1 MRKITIVKAGR
12 PYDLAAVCLIVLLS
26 VVASQLGIRSPILWI
41 IAFFSVY
48 FAPGYA
54 LTSLLFPSNKVLL
67 LDTLLVKRQAVA
79 RHVTGLERLAL
90 SFVLSITV
98 VAISGIVLLR
108 GLSDFTAESVG
119 MELLIV
125 TFGASIL
132 AYLARSRL
140 PESDQMELSITVF
153 GDSPKFST
161 AEKIIGV
168 LIICAVVISALTVSG
183 ILGEQQGK
191 EKYTEFFITG
201 RDDDLSKLPS
211 ILNVSENGIITIN
224 LVNHEGRETEY
235 NITLGLSNDSSFT
248 SYNVIDWDGNN
259 TLVPESGYYSIVDLP
274 NEASTRRE
282 FTFSIES
289 PGEHRLYLEV
299 KNGDKS
305 KELWIWLVILSLL

>member
-12 PYDLAAVCLIVLLS
+12 PYDLAAVCLVVLLS
-26 VVASQLGIRSPILWI
+26 VVASQLGIRSPFLWV

-67 LDTLLVKRQAVA
+67 LDTLLIKRQVVV
-79 RHVTGLERLAL
+79 RHVTGLERVAL
-90 SFVLSITV
+90 SFVLSITI

-119 MELLIV
+119 LELLIV

-132 AYLARSRL
+132 AHLARSRL
-140 PESDQMELSITVF
+140 PESDQMELSITVR
-153 GDSPKFST
+153 DSPKFSI
-161 AEKIIGV
+161 AEKTMGV

-183 ILGEQQGK
+183 ILGEPQGK

-224 LVNHEGRETEY
+224 IVNHEGGETEY

-248 SYNVIDWDGNN
+248 SYTVIDWDGNN
-259 TLVPESGYYSIVDLP
+259 TLVPESGYYSFVDLP
-274 NEASTRRE
+274 NGASMRRD
-282 FTFSIES
+282 FTFSIVT

-305 KELWIWLVILSLL
+305 KELWIWLVILSPI

>member
-1 MRKITIVKAGR
+1 MRKITIVRAGR
-12 PYDLAAVCLIVLLS
+12 PYDLAAACLVVLLS
-26 VVASQLGIRSPILWI
+26 VVTSQLGIRSPFLWI
-41 IAFFSVY
+41 VAFFSVY

-67 LDTLLVKRQAVA
+67 LDSLLIKRQVVA
-79 RHVTGLERLAL
+79 RHVTGLERVAL

-108 GLSDFTAESVG
+108 GLSDFTAVTVG

-140 PESDQMELSITVF
+140 PESDQLELSITARD
-153 GDSPKFST
+153 DSLKFSM
-161 AEKIIGV
+161 AEKIMGV
-168 LIICAVVISALTVSG
+168 LIICAVVVSALTVSG
-183 ILGEQQGK
+183 ILGEQQGT

-201 RDDDLSKLPS
+201 RDDDLSELPS
-211 ILNVSENGIITIN
+211 VLNVSENGIITIN

-235 NITLGLSNDSSFT
+235 NITLGLSNDSSF
-248 SYNVIDWDGNN
+248 SNYGAIDWSGNN
-259 TLVPESGYYSIVDLP
+259 TLAPGSGYYSIVDLP
-274 NEASTRRE
+274 NGASMRRD
-282 FTFSIES
+282 FTFSIEI

-305 KELWIWLVILSLL
+305 KELWIWLVILSPL

>member
-1 MRKITIVKAGR
+1 MRKIAVVKAGR
-12 PYDLAAVCLIVLLS
+12 PYDLAAVCLVVLLS
-26 VVASQLGIRSPILWI
+26 VVASQLGVRSPLLWLT
-41 IAFFSVY
+41 AFFSVY

-54 LTSLLFPSNKVLL
+54 LMSLLFPSNKVLL

-79 RHVTGLERLAL
+79 QHVTGLERVAL

-119 MELLIV
+119 WELSIV

-132 AYLARSRL
+132 AYWARSRL
-140 PESDQMELSITVF
+140 PESDQMILSITLR

-161 AEKIIGV
+161 AEKIMGV
-168 LIICAVVISALTVSG
+168 LIICVVMVSALTASG
-183 ILGEQQGK
+183 ILGGQQGK
-191 EKYTEFFITG
+191 EEYTEFFITG

-211 ILNVSENGIITIN
+211 ILNVSENGTITIN
-224 LVNHEGRETEY
+224 LANHEGGETEY

-248 SYNVIDWDGNN
+248 SYNVIDWNGNN
-259 TLVPESGYYSIVDLP
+259 TLVPDSGYYSMVDLP
-274 NEASTRRE
+274 DGASMKRD
-282 FTFSIES
+282 FTFSIGI

-305 KELWIWLVILSLL
+305 KELWIWLVILSPL